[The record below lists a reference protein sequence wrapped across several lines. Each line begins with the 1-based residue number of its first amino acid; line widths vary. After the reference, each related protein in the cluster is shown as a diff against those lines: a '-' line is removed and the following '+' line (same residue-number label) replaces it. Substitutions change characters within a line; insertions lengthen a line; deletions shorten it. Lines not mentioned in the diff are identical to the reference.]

1 MIIDS
6 WLRLRHSALPALATL
21 LFTTALFAQ
30 EQQNLTILGSTASW
44 PTGRAT
50 FVSETDVDGLRIR
63 HTRVDDA
70 DCGARDFLE
79 FSGPLG
85 PDTTSVIEPFLNA
98 MQPCGSSASR
108 GAVILS
114 SGGGAMTDGYAL
126 GELLTQYG
134 VATALVQG
142 QVCAS
147 ACVAAF
153 LGGSPR
159 YMLENAWLVLQ
170 SPVRRPG
177 IGIDCENSQEVDAL
191 KEYFAARLGEEKG
204 GLLQERA
211 MSNCTAARGW
221 TIQPLEAVALGIAEA
236 DNTPFT
242 QQLADGSLNFM
253 AENATRPGVI
263 TTSSGLQYEVIS
275 RGANADAQSPV
286 ATSRVTVNYH
296 GTFVDG
302 RVFDSSVERG
312 RPAAFPLNQVIRG
325 WTEGLQL
332 MKPGDKF
339 RFFIPPELAY
349 GEAGRGPVP
358 ANTTLIFEIEL
369 LEIGGSN

>member
-1 MIIDS
+1 MIIES
-6 WLRLRHSALPALATL
+6 WQRLRHSALPAFATL

-85 PDTTSVIEPFLNA
+85 PDTTSVVEPFLDA
-98 MQPCGSSASR
+98 MQPCGSNASR
-108 GAVILS
+108 GTMILS

-126 GELLTQYG
+126 GELLTQSG

-177 IGIDCENSQEVDAL
+177 IGIDCESTQEVTEL
-191 KEYFAARLGEEKG
+191 KDYFAARLGDENG
-204 GLLQERA
+204 GLLHERA

-221 TIQPLEAVALGIAEA
+221 TIQPEEAVALGIVEA

-242 QQLADGSLNFM
+242 LQLADSSLNFL

>member
-1 MIIDS
+1 MSIES
-6 WLRLRHSALPALATL
+6 LRRLRHSALPAFAAL
-21 LFTTALFAQ
+21 LFTTAALAQ
-30 EQQNLTILGSTASW
+30 EQQDLMILGSTANW
-44 PTGRAT
+44 PTGRVT
-50 FVSETDVDGLRIR
+50 FVSETDVGGLRIR
-63 HTRVDDA
+63 HTRVEDA
-70 DCGARDFLE
+70 DCGGRDFLE

-85 PDTTSVIEPFLNA
+85 PDTTSVMEPLLNA
-98 MQPCGSSASR
+98 MQPCGSDASR
-108 GAVILS
+108 GTVILS

-153 LGGSPR
+153 LGGAPR

-177 IGIDCENSQEVDAL
+177 IGIDCENAQEVSAL
-191 KEYFAARLGEEKG
+191 KDYFVARLGSENG
-204 GLLQERA
+204 GLLHERA

-221 TIQPLEAVALGIAEA
+221 TIQPQEAVALGIVEA
-236 DNTPFT
+236 DNAPFT

-253 AENATRPGVI
+253 ADNAARSGVI
-263 TTSSGLQYEVIS
+263 TTASGLQYEVIS
-275 RGANADAQSPV
+275 RGANADAQSPL

-312 RPAAFPLNQVIRG
+312 RPATFPLNQVIRG

-358 ANTTLIFEIEL
+358 ANTPLIFEIEL
-369 LEIGGSN
+369 LEIGGAN